1 MRLIGVVNFE
11 QIGLKKLIEPIMVI
25 EQIELEGFVGL
36 VGFVELVESFED
48 DLRELNLLGDAA
60 NIDSVRISLFILY
73 YIRFWVE
80 LVDLRC
86 LKWLLTYGRNDVGA
100 KNLWS
105 TSQWIEFTHIK
116 RRHGKFTKLPKIIL
130 TIRYD

>member
-73 YIRFWVE
+73 YIRF
-80 LVDLRC
+80 
-86 LKWLLTYGRNDVGA
+86 
-100 KNLWS
+100 
-105 TSQWIEFTHIK
+105 
-116 RRHGKFTKLPKIIL
+116 
-130 TIRYD
+130 